1 MNLYADILT
10 ALREGVDVQA
20 MLDTASKRLELERM
34 ITDIGAKEARF
45 DAPSPTEAATS
56 PAPATPQPAPKPVAK
71 ASPAPTLPAKAPRK
85 PVAPRSGRSKPS
97 QWREGYATQGNWKG
111 AKALRDVA
119 HHLTGHDYSTVAGT
133 KLSQLSRWLNSDP
146 AFEKVNGKWNC
157 TTSTRTN

>member
-56 PAPATPQPAPKPVAK
+56 
-71 ASPAPTLPAKAPRK
+71 LPLLLHSLPL
-85 PVAPRSGRSKPS
+85 S
-97 QWREGYATQGNWKG
+97 QW
-111 AKALRDVA
+111 LRLPLPLHSPLRLPV
-119 HHLTGHDYSTVAGT
+119 S
-133 KLSQLSRWLNSDP
+133 P
-146 AFEKVNGKWNC
+146 
-157 TTSTRTN
+157 